1 MDMQVQENSTL
12 PLLNKRLSEVQKSIA
27 NILSAIEQGI
37 FTPSTRQ
44 RLEELEMQK
53 KDLEIEIAQESIT
66 RPMLDRDQIK
76 FWFHRFRKMDASK
89 PENRRRLVD
98 SFVNSIILHD
108 DRIEFYFNFKKGART
123 LSLTDLEK
131 GSDTLDSLPPRKR
144 RLRKHPSF
152 SVIFALR
159 RVILLRS
166 YIRLTPSDIVLRA
179 VLEANIISLLR

>member
-1 MDMQVQENSTL
+1 MDMQIQENSTL
-12 PLLNKRLSEVQKSIA
+12 PLLNKRLGEVQKSIA

-37 FTPSTRQ
+37 FTPSTKQ

-89 PENRRRLVD
+89 PENRRRLID

-131 GSDTLDSLPPRKR
+131 GSDTLDALPPKR
-144 RLRKHPSF
+144 TWCMLSPFLMLKNEF
-152 SVIFALR
+152 
-159 RVILLRS
+159 
-166 YIRLTPSDIVLRA
+166 YIS
-179 VLEANIISLLR
+179 

>member
-1 MDMQVQENSTL
+1 MDMQIQENSTL
-12 PLLNKRLSEVQKSIA
+12 PLLNKRLGEVQKSIA

-37 FTPSTRQ
+37 FTPSTKQ

-89 PENRRRLVD
+89 PENRRRLID

-131 GSDTLDSLPPRKR
+131 GSDTLDSLPPEKASRKR
-144 RLRKHPSF
+144 G
-152 SVIFALR
+152 
-159 RVILLRS
+159 
-166 YIRLTPSDIVLRA
+166 
-179 VLEANIISLLR
+179 